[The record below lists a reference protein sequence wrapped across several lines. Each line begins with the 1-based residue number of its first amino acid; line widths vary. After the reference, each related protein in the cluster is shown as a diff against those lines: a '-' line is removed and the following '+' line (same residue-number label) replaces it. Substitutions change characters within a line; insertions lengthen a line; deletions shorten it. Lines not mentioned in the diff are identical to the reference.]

1 MGWRSAP
8 RQQQSSRTKRV
19 AAVWAAMFLRPKEEA
34 PGLLPGLQDTGT
46 TRVCDITAR
55 SPLGPAC
62 GGRAQGLCLGGRRW
76 PWPRCG
82 GTASSQPVSCS
93 GSLLVLETLR
103 LFPRPPGNL
112 SERQSPEPSTS
123 PGLRN
128 RNLPPPPI
136 RVCGGDRAPFLGP
149 RWPFWGRK
157 EFPSSSSGPGWV
169 GRLDRRSQTDR
180 RGEGTHF
187 TQARPDPEASLR
199 PRRAD
204 GRDRAFALRVRC
216 RRRPGGRRM
225 LRAQE
230 VRVRNR
236 ETPQA
241 CPSGPF
247 GAFVSRGD
255 HLLSSGL
262 GGPLSLEIRAV
273 VPGRRARGPEA
284 FSSNSSA
291 EDAGSARVSVF
302 RDSSQTY
309 RKRMEAFVWRV
320 AARYWRK

>member
-1 MGWRSAP
+1 MAS
-8 RQQQSSRTKRV
+8 
-19 AAVWAAMFLRPKEEA
+19 LR
-34 PGLLPGLQDTGT
+34 
-46 TRVCDITAR
+46 
-55 SPLGPAC
+55 
-62 GGRAQGLCLGGRRW
+62 W
-76 PWPRCG
+76 N
-82 GTASSQPVSCS
+82 
-93 GSLLVLETLR
+93 R
-103 LFPRPPGNL
+103 LFPACFLFRVPARPGDPPAVPTAAWKPVREAESRTQHQPGPPEPESASSPDPRVRWRQGTLSGATVALLGEEGVSFQLLGAWLGRQVRPP
-112 SERQSPEPSTS
+112 EPDGARRT
-123 PGLRN
+123 
-128 RNLPPPPI
+128 
-136 RVCGGDRAPFLGP
+136 GGG
-149 RWPFWGRK
+149 
-157 EFPSSSSGPGWV
+157 
-169 GRLDRRSQTDR
+169 
-180 RGEGTHF
+180 GTHF

-204 GRDRAFALRVRC
+204 GRDGAFALRVRC

-302 RDSSQTY
+302 RDSSQTH
-309 RKRMEAFVWRV
+309 RKRMEAFVRRV